1 MSKNADVARSTCPSQ
16 NVQSASFSNH
26 CWAIRC
32 QKKIA
37 ARYLDWSIG
46 ARSIYLDKLDS

>member
-16 NVQSASFSNH
+16 NVQSASFSDH
-26 CWAIRC
+26 FWAIRC
-32 QKKIA
+32 QKIIV

-46 ARSIYLDKLDS
+46 ARLIEIDR